1 MQPRTVTKVPNLLGD
16 ERMST
21 INCDCGAK
29 YDRMGSHKTAVLGFT
44 CSYCQRK
51 WRTIAVDRNDGQAE
65 LWFKYYECKCGSNI
79 LNIPPKIIRCICSKE
94 DWR

>member
-29 YDRMGSHKTAVLGFT
+29 YDRIGSHKKGVLGFQ
-44 CSYCQRK
+44 CRNCMRH
-51 WRTIAVDRNDGQAE
+51 WRTCRVVNDQGQTE
-65 LWFKYYECKCGSNI
+65 LFYKYYECTCGSNS
-79 LNIPPKIIRCICSKE
+79 LNIAPKPKYCICE
-94 DWR
+94 VGDLR